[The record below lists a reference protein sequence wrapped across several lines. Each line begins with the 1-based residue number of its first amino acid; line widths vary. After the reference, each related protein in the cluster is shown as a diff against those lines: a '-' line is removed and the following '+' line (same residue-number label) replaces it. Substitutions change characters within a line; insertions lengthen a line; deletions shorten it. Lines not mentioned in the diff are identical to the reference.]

1 MLVISVRVIMF
12 VQSFAQ
18 IGQPVKEAMKYIQ
31 TNDHM
36 LTIIIVR
43 GWKVSCTV
51 LHSETHPSNN
61 GWIAW
66 AQCDTH
72 MCHK

>member
-36 LTIIIVR
+36 L
-43 GWKVSCTV
+43 
-51 LHSETHPSNN
+51 
-61 GWIAW
+61 
-66 AQCDTH
+66 
-72 MCHK
+72 